1 MIERPPLMS
10 RLALG
15 CYPLG
20 GGYGPVDENQ
30 ARATVDTAIGC
41 GWTFID
47 TAETYL
53 LSEDRLGRILRGRR
67 NRLFLATKAFPCE
80 PYTFQNLEAA
90 LEGSLRRLQTDHID
104 LYQLHGP
111 ENWVVK
117 FSRRTPLEELA
128 DSLERLRLSGKALRI
143 GVCNFPL
150 ADLKTLSS
158 HTDIFSTQSL
168 YSMIDRG
175 AEGDSLHI
183 PVEREIIPYCA
194 KRKIASLAFS
204 PLSRGLLA
212 DNLDPD
218 RTFGPDDERH
228 FLPRYQK
235 GVYEHYVRLSSRLTE
250 WARDRGRTLVQLAVA
265 WTLSNPAVASTL
277 IGAKS
282 PDQVRAMTGAGEWRL
297 TDTELAEIE
306 SIVDSLPQAA
316 KDAKMIVWDHFSPE
330 ALEGLRKRRYEPLS
344 GEKSEKA

>member
-1 MIERPPLMS
+1 MS

-20 GGYGPVDENQ
+20 GGYGAVDENQ
-30 ARATVDTAIGC
+30 ARATVDAALQY

-53 LSEDRLGRILRGRR
+53 QSEDRLGQILRRRR
-67 NRLFLATKAFPCE
+67 NSVFLATKAFPCE
-80 PYTFQNLEAA
+80 PYTLENLEAA
-90 LEGSLRRLQTDHID
+90 LEGSLRRLQTDHVD

-111 ENWVVK
+111 EDWVVK
-117 FSRRTPLEELA
+117 FSKKTPLEELA
-128 DSLERLRLSGKALRI
+128 DSLERLRRSGQALRI
-143 GVCNFPL
+143 GVCNFPP
-150 ADLKTLSS
+150 ADLDALAS
-158 HTDIFSTQSL
+158 HTEIFSTQNL

-175 AEGDSLHI
+175 TDGDPLHL

-194 KRKIASLAFS
+194 ERSIAFLAFS

-212 DNLDPD
+212 DNLSPD

-235 GVYEHYVRLSSRLTE
+235 GLYEHYVRLSRRLTE
-250 WARDRGRTLVQLAVA
+250 WAGDHGKTLVQLAVA
-265 WTLSNPAVASTL
+265 WTLRNPVVISTL

-282 PDQVRAMTGAGEWRL
+282 PDQVRSMVGADEWRL
-297 TDTELAEIE
+297 TAAELAEIE
-306 SIVDSLPQAA
+306 SIVDSLPQGA

-330 ALEGLRKRRYEPLS
+330 ALEGLRKHRYEPLG